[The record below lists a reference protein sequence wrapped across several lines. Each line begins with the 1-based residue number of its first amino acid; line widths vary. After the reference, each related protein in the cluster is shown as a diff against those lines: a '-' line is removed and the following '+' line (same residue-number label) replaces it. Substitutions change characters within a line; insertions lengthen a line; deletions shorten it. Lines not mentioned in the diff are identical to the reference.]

1 MTPESIILEKRN
13 NKRPNTR
20 DEMCH
25 FIDSFIDGSGNV
37 KDYQMTAW
45 MMAICLNGM
54 TPEETAHLTSAIVK
68 SGEVLDWTSFPDDV
82 KLVDKHSTG
91 GVGDKISLI
100 LAPLV
105 ASFEGVKVPMMAG
118 RGLGHTGGTIDKL
131 EAIGMRT
138 NYTCDEFR
146 ELVASVGAA
155 IVSPSQS
162 MVPADRK
169 MYALRDVTGTV
180 TSLPLQTSS
189 IMSKKLAENPHSL
202 VLDVK
207 FGEAAFQDSAA
218 DGIELAKSLIAAGE
232 GGGKQTTAF
241 VTRMD
246 HPIGNAVGNW
256 LEVKECI
263 VTMKS
268 GKGPTDLV
276 NLCLVEAAQMLL
288 QSGAVPSKTLRE
300 GIKMARTN
308 LENGK
313 AFAKWREMVIAQG
326 GDVSVVDD
334 VESYPSKANFS
345 MDVIAESDGY
355 IANINAMEVGLT
367 GVDVGA
373 GRKTSDDDIDFTA
386 GIYFHKNVGDQVN
399 AGGDA
404 VATVYGSDAEVVE
417 NAANQIAKSIS
428 YQATKVVV
436 PDLITH
442 FVTKNSVE
450 EFDMTLLAR

>member
-1 MTPESIILEKRN
+1 MTPESIILAKRN

-20 DEMCH
+20 DEIFH

-54 TPEETAHLTSAIVK
+54 IPEETAHLTSAMVQ
-68 SGEVLDWTSFPDDV
+68 SGEVLDWTSFPDNV
-82 KLVDKHSTG
+82 RLVDKHSTG

-207 FGEAAFQDSAA
+207 FGEAALQDSAE
-218 DGIELAKSLIAAGE
+218 DGIALAKSLIAAGE

-263 VTMKS
+263 MTMKS
-268 GKGPTDLV
+268 GRGPADLV

-288 QSGAVPSKTLRE
+288 QSGAVPSNTLRE
-300 GIKMARTN
+300 GIEMARTN

-313 AFAKWREMVIAQG
+313 AFQKWREMVIAQG
-326 GDVSVVDD
+326 GNISVVDG
-334 VESYPSKANFS
+334 VESYQSKANFS
-345 MDVIAESDGY
+345 MDVVAEYDGY
-355 IANINAMEVGLT
+355 IANINAMEVGLA

-373 GRKTSDDDIDFTA
+373 GRKTSEDDIDFTA
-386 GIYFHKNVGDQVN
+386 GIHLHKNVGDQVN
-399 AGGDA
+399 AGDA
-404 VATVYGSDAEVVE
+404 VATVYGNDSEVVE
-417 NAANQIAKSIS
+417 KAVNRIAKSIS
-428 YQATKVVV
+428 YQATEVVV
-436 PDLITH
+436 PSLITH
-442 FVTKNSVE
+442 FVTKDSVE
-450 EFDMTLLAR
+450 EFDMSLLAR